1 MYRISKRKSLLALA
15 SLVFA
20 VMAVGEIAMAAKYDY
35 KAMGIEHRIY
45 EETGIELFEDYRK
58 RRCILANKEDHCLPS
73 GYVQAVELG
82 GIYVRLWEVE
92 VLLMQERDKEADRI
106 LKQIHKEHPKL
117 AKPLWLLAKIG
128 VISLR
133 GII

>member
-1 MYRISKRKSLLALA
+1 MMYRISKRKSLLALA

-58 RRCILANKEDHCLPS
+58 PTEF
-73 GYVQAVELG
+73 
-82 GIYVRLWEVE
+82 
-92 VLLMQERDKEADRI
+92 
-106 LKQIHKEHPKL
+106 
-117 AKPLWLLAKIG
+117 
-128 VISLR
+128 
-133 GII
+133 

>member
-82 GIYVRLWEVE
+82 AFTCGCGRS
-92 VLLMQERDKEADRI
+92 RSCSCKSAT
-106 LKQIHKEHPKL
+106 K
-117 AKPLWLLAKIG
+117 KPTEF
-128 VISLR
+128 
-133 GII
+133 